1 MSVAEGR
8 TDGGRTEGRR
18 SGLRGVIWSLV
29 VGVGST
35 MAERNQ
41 ILPEF
46 IEGGD
51 PTVCSTCS
59 ISWTFFFPL
68 GPPQSERYCHRL
80 PEWLTNGSHGSHG
93 QLQSQR
99 SLAEVSTKTN
109 TNTNSTE

>member
-59 ISWTFFFPL
+59 ISWTFFFSFGTSAEREIL
-68 GPPQSERYCHRL
+68 PPPAGMADKRQSRESWAAAV
-80 PEWLTNGSHGSHG
+80 PTEFSGSQH
-93 QLQSQR
+93 
-99 SLAEVSTKTN
+99 
-109 TNTNSTE
+109 